1 MMGEY
6 KKSFLPTNKNKLKK
20 KKSFLCHVS
29 KSRKGRL
36 TIYSGIIVQSL
47 SCVRLF
53 VIPWTAA
60 LQDSLS
66 FTISQS
72 LLKFMSIESVISSN
86 HLILCLPLFLLPS
99 VFPSIKVFSN
109 ESGLCI
115 RWPKFWSFSF
125 SIDPSNEYFRVD
137 FL

>member
-1 MMGEY
+1 ME
-6 KKSFLPTNKNKLKK
+6 KKE
-20 KKSFLCHVS
+20 KSFLCHVS

-36 TIYSGIIVQSL
+36 TICSGIIVQSL

-72 LLKFMSIESVISSN
+72 LLKFMSIQSVISSN
-86 HLILCLPLFLLPS
+86 HLILLPS

-115 RWPKFWSFSF
+115 R
-125 SIDPSNEYFRVD
+125 
-137 FL
+137 